1 MVINLLFNINVLVNC
16 LKFRQINEWCQKQ
29 RKFSCSENFS
39 AMLSTET
46 VDSFLL
52 ALGFGSLQPRQESM
66 NPAGGI

>member
-1 MVINLLFNINVLVNC
+1 MVINLSLKINALANC

-29 RKFSCSENFS
+29 GKFSCSENFS

-52 ALGFGSLQPRQESM
+52 ALGFGSVQPRQESM
-66 NPAGGI
+66 NPAGGN